1 GGGAGRPIR
10 RGDVAFGSPPRAWGR
25 RIAAEEPAGHHRF
38 TPTCVGTT
46 HPSTRRASSSS
57 VHPHVRGDDE
67 PTPQESDRHPWF
79 TPTCVGTTRRPPCPG
94 PCPSIPPPVRGAD
107 VRLHVSSS
115 RGR

>member
-25 RIAAEEPAGHHRF
+25 RIAAEDHAGHHRF

-79 TPTCVGTTRRPPCPG
+79 TPTCVGTTRCPPSRTHW
-94 PCPSIPPPVRGAD
+94 PSVHPHVRGD
-107 VRLHVSSS
+107 DESS
-115 RGR
+115 RLAKS